1 MLTTRRCRHD
11 EGPPWCRAARLP
23 QATLVTPLERI
34 AGGPDDPEARL
45 CSASKPQLSWA
56 CLGFADGQGAARH
69 ST

>member
-45 CSASKPQLSWA
+45 CSASKIYSPPQPQPDCGGL
-56 CLGFADGQGAARH
+56 
-69 ST
+69 